1 MEKIKLNE
9 IIIDPDRGRKTFDEK
24 KHQELV
30 NSIKEVNLIEPLVI
44 EKREDGFHL
53 LDGERRMRALKE
65 IGIEEAEYCLKEN
78 LDPWNRLAI
87 ELYANIHKEDLIWQE
102 RVESELR
109 LHELYQEKFGTTRD
123 RIGNLSWTGK
133 REGGWRTQDTAGL
146 LGESVGQ
153 VRENIQ
159 LGKALRANPELAK
172 KETRE
177 AALRQMKVGWE
188 LGLMQDIAGVLAE
201 ARLESGEEPIQIIKG
216 DSLIELPKFADE
228 SFHFCITDPQYGI
241 GIHDMQDT
249 FPNRG
254 EVRQGIEFD
263 DSRGVLQEIV
273 KPVMREVYRLLIPG
287 SHCYVFFAIARYTEM
302 KHLLETV
309 VEEEKI
315 DREGFKTGKN
325 VGFWVCPT
333 PLLWIKNNALNLR
346 PHISYPVNYEP
357 IFYCSKG
364 YPPRPLTTIQPLST
378 FEHPILSGQTK
389 VHPTEKPLA
398 IIKKLVENCSQVK
411 ERGID
416 PFLGGGTFTLA
427 CKELDRLAVGIEI
440 DSVWWLESKKKL
452 EGE

>member
-1 MEKIKLNE
+1 MEKIKLDE
-9 IIIDPDRGRKTFDEK
+9 IIIDPDRRRKTFDEK

-30 NSIKEVNLIEPLVI
+30 TSIRAIGLIEPLIV
-44 EKREDGFHL
+44 ERREDGLHL
-53 LDGERRMRALKE
+53 VAGERRIRALTE
-65 IGIEEAEYCLKEN
+65 VGIEEAECSLKEN
-78 LDPWNRLAI
+78 LSPWHRLAV
-87 ELYANIHKEDLIWQE
+87 ELYENIHREDLTWQE
-102 RVESELR
+102 KVSSELE
-109 LHELYQEKFGTTRD
+109 LHELYQQEFGTTRD
-123 RIGNLSWTGK
+123 RVGNLTWTGK

-146 LGESVGQ
+146 LGESLGQ

-188 LGLMQDIAGVLAE
+188 LGLMRDIAGVLAE

-228 SFHFCITDPQYGI
+228 SFHFCVTDPPYGI

-263 DSRGVLQEIV
+263 DARKVLEGLV

-287 SHCYVFFAIARYTEM
+287 SHCYVFFAIARYTEIRA
-302 KHLLETV
+302 LLE
-309 VEEEKI
+309 E
-315 DREGFKTGKN
+315 

-378 FEHPILSGQTK
+378 FDHPILSGQTK

-398 IIKKLVENCSQVK
+398 IIKKLIENCSQVK

-427 CKELDRLAVGIEI
+427 CKELDRLGVGVEV
-440 DSVWWLESKKKL
+440 DDVWWLEAKKRL

>member
-1 MEKIKLNE
+1 MEKIKLDE
-9 IIIDPDRGRKTFDEK
+9 IIIDPDRRRKTFDEK

-30 NSIKEVNLIEPLVI
+30 TSIKAVGLIEPLIV
-44 EKREDGFHL
+44 ERREDGLHL
-53 LDGERRMRALKE
+53 VAGERRIRALKE
-65 IGIEEAEYCLKEN
+65 IGVEEVECSLKEN
-78 LDPWNRLAI
+78 LSPWHRLAV
-87 ELYANIHKEDLIWQE
+87 ELYENIHREDLTWQE
-102 RVESELR
+102 KVSSELE
-109 LHELYQEKFGTTRD
+109 LHELYQQEFGTTRD
-123 RIGNLSWTGK
+123 RVGNLSWTGK

-159 LGKALRANPELAK
+159 LGKAIRANPELGK

-188 LGLMQDIAGVLAE
+188 LGLMRDIAGVLAE

-216 DSLIELPKFADE
+216 DSLIELPKFTDE
-228 SFHFCITDPQYGI
+228 SFHFCITDPPYGI

-263 DSRGVLQEIV
+263 DSRKVLEGII

-364 YPPRPLTTIQPLST
+364 YPPRPLTTIQALST

-398 IIKKLVENCSQVK
+398 IIKKLIENCSQVK

-427 CKELDRLAVGIEI
+427 CKELDRLAVGVEV
-440 DSVWWLESKKKL
+440 DDVWWLEAKKRL